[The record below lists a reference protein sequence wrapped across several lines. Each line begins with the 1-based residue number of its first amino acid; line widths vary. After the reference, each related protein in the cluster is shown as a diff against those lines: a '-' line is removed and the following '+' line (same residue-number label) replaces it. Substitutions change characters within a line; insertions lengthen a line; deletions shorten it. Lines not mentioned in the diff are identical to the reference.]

1 MGLNT
6 SDPLNTTL
14 IISRYGWTPR
24 REYFR
29 LGATNSIAYNLTKGE
44 SYYIYA
50 RYREGTGGDNFG
62 VGVEIN
68 QTLTTDNYIANHHH
82 AMKEVQYI
90 AIGVG
95 NATHEVFRITV
106 DGVNSGGTYILR
118 FQDPEDLK
126 WTNSAEISVDASSGT
141 LRGAINSFFSS
152 KYGSNVAVNRTRYDE
167 NGTET
172 TSSSDA
178 V

>member
-1 MGLNT
+1 
-6 SDPLNTTL
+6 
-14 IISRYGWTPR
+14 
-24 REYFR
+24 
-29 LGATNSIAYNLTKGE
+29 
-44 SYYIYA
+44 
-50 RYREGTGGDNFG
+50 
-62 VGVEIN
+62 
-68 QTLTTDNYIANHHH
+68 
-82 AMKEVQYI
+82 MKEVQYI